1 MKLSKI
7 IDKPNLKSI
16 TISVFAPAT
25 ILCEIF
31 IGTRKKPIKK
41 LYKSLDVDIDIKET
55 DNWTVKHLG
64 IKKYFYLK
72 NNDFYINLY
81 YY

>member
-7 IDKPNLKSI
+7 IEKPNLKSV
-16 TISVFAPAT
+16 TISVLNPET
-25 ILCEIF
+25 VVCDLF
-31 IGTRKKPIKK
+31 IGGRKKPLKKVYKK
-41 LYKSLDVDIDIKET
+41 LEVDIDIKET

-72 NNDFYINLY
+72 NDDFYINLY